1 MLDRIGEKTIEGD
14 EKMADLMD
22 NMEMEEDTQ
31 KGRYLTFSLCKESYG
46 IEIKYVT
53 EIIGIQAITEIPEL
67 PEYIKGII
75 NLRGKIIPVMDIR
88 LRFKKE
94 PKEYNDRTCI
104 IVIDIKDISIGLIV
118 DTVSE
123 VLTIE
128 EQDIVEPPKMNK
140 GFNNR
145 YIKNIGKV
153 GNDVKLLLDCDRLLT
168 EDELDSIN
176 EAI

>member
-1 MLDRIGEKTIEGD
+1 
-14 EKMADLMD
+14 MADLIEST
-22 NMEMEEDTQ
+22 MELEEDTQ
-31 KGRYLTFSLCKESYG
+31 KGRFLTFSLGKESYG

-67 PEYIKGII
+67 AEYVKGII
-75 NLRGKIIPVMDIR
+75 NLRGKIIPVMDVR

-94 PKEYNDRTCI
+94 PKMYNDRTCV
-104 IVIDIKDISIGLIV
+104 IVVDIGDISIGLIV

-123 VLTIE
+123 VLTIPD
-128 EQDIVEPPKMNK
+128 QDIVDPPQMNK

-145 YIKNIGKV
+145 YIKKIGKV
-153 GNDVKLLLDCDRLLT
+153 GSDVKLLLDCDRLLT
-168 EDELDSIN
+168 EDEMENIS